1 MALSLSIPSENKNPR
16 TLLFPWQL
24 HFKKGS
30 FQLDRAERLL
40 TSVLNDTVI
49 VIETLAYPQYVH
61 KILRIAMP
69 VLP

>member
-40 TSVLNDTVI
+40 TSVLNDT
-49 VIETLAYPQYVH
+49 ETTKSGGVNTTQKA
-61 KILRIAMP
+61 
-69 VLP
+69 